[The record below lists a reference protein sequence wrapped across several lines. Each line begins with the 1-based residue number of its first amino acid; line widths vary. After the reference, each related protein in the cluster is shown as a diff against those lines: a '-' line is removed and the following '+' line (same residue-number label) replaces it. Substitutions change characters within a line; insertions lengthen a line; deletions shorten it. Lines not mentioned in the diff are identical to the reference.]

1 VLTGFR
7 GQTTGVA
14 FSPDGSLAAGAG
26 GTFDEDENV
35 IRVWDVASGEELTVL
50 VPEADLFEWALQFTP
65 GNRLLSSGQDGLRR
79 WNLETGESEL
89 LYEGRVKDFSASADG
104 RRALVNA
111 VDDWNFPE
119 GRAVVL
125 DLETGVATPLETHGN
140 RVTAVVLD
148 KAGTIAAT
156 GGVDGV
162 IRVGPVN
169 GEEPHLLIGHQDF
182 IFDLAFDPLG
192 RRIASG
198 ANDSTARLW
207 PMPDLSKP
215 PLHTLPRDEL
225 IAKLKTLTNLRV
237 VRDEDSPTGWKLEV
251 GPFPGW
257 AEVPEW

>member
-1 VLTGFR
+1 M
-7 GQTTGVA
+7 
-14 FSPDGSLAAGAG
+14 
-26 GTFDEDENV
+26 
-35 IRVWDVASGEELTVL
+35 
-50 VPEADLFEWALQFTP
+50 
-65 GNRLLSSGQDGLRR
+65 
-79 WNLETGESEL
+79 
-89 LYEGRVKDFSASADG
+89 VKDFSASADG
-104 RRALVNA
+104 RRVLLVNV
-111 VDDWNFPE
+111 VDDWNFSE

-125 DLETGVATPLETHGN
+125 ELETGVATPLETHGN

-162 IRVGPVN
+162 IRVGPVT
-169 GEEPHLLIGHQDF
+169 GEEPHLLIGHEDF

-237 VRDEDSPTGWKLEV
+237 IRDEESSTGWKLDV